1 MVEDDLQDKI
11 LYRELK
17 SLKLGD
23 TNRFKVH
30 YTPQCLSSSID
41 EDEVKI
47 PSSLWVKIRNIEPLA
62 LRAAYIAGPYVLYVD
77 CRPDAYD
84 IHKNCFVTADQPVF
98 EPQLLP
104 GQSFYAQLNC
114 HTVQDEYCWTI
125 DVMSQIIFSHSMSV
139 DYEITVGTSRSILHD
154 ASIPDKKVANSD
166 KQGTFVPT
174 TYLNV
179 MFQDTLDLWNL
190 PVPDP
195 NKEIHLVILTHG
207 LHSNISGDMF
217 YLKEQIDRAS
227 EGQNVVVKGYFG
239 NIGKTERGIKY
250 LGSRVAEYIID
261 LVTNNETLKGKV
273 KKISFIGHS
282 LGGLVQTFAIAYL
295 QSNFPWF
302 FSHIEPINFITL
314 ASPLLGVVHENPL
327 YVKLALLAGI
337 VGQTGRD
344 LGLKF
349 VEQDDKPLLLLLPTG
364 PTHQVLRKFHRRT
377 VYANLIN
384 DAIVPLR
391 TSALLYLDYKGLS
404 QVMSSSNL
412 DDKKE
417 QNDHT
422 IPSNVSESGTG
433 NEDWAL
439 LLSVQAVMSYFMPQ
453 KQASSDRKSAV
464 TNSALNRF
472 QTSALETEDPLKDND
487 IIRDLPKSS
496 VFQIVSSL
504 ILPPSPSIKYITDP
518 SSRENVVIH
527 DKVYSEEDLP
537 PLKEPKRSSTS
548 KLESLSIGQKL
559 NIHKRLLETID
570 YKIEHLEEAIARE
583 YHKKMTWRKVLL
595 RLNIDAHN
603 NIIVRR
609 RFSNAHGWPVIDHLV
624 ENHFSEAYSAK
635 EASKNSH
642 IESPNNEE
650 EEGLLKILS
659 RDRIAE
665 QNKEIDEG
673 IETTDHAWVNSKED
687 KFYFKVGP
695 SGFLNN
701 LSDVVLNLK
710 DQWTNYGVKAVTE
723 ETEQEPAL
731 QNEPVEPKQI
741 ESAEGDLGLKTSVM
755 GGFM

>member
-1 MVEDDLQDKI
+1 MVDDSVGDKI
-11 LYRELK
+11 LYREVK

-30 YTPQCLSSSID
+30 YTPQSLSNSID
-41 EDEVKI
+41 QDEVRI
-47 PSSLWVKIRNIEPLA
+47 PASLWIKIRNIEPLA

-139 DYEITVGTSRSILHD
+139 DYEITVGTSRSVLHD

-179 MFQDTLDLWNL
+179 TFQDTLDLWNL

-207 LHSNISGDMF
+207 LHSNVSGDMF

-261 LVTNNETLKGKV
+261 LVANNETLKGKV

-349 VEQDDKPLLLLLPTG
+349 VEQDEKPLLLLLPTG

-422 IPSNVSESGTG
+422 IPNSVSESGTG

-453 KQASSDRKSAV
+453 KQASGDKSADTTSV
-464 TNSALNRF
+464 LNRF
-472 QTSALETEDPLKDND
+472 QTSALETEDPLKDKD
-487 IIRDLPKSS
+487 IIRNLPKSS

-504 ILPPSPSIKYITDP
+504 ILPPSPTIKYITDP

-537 PLKEPKRSSTS
+537 PSKEPKHSSSS

-583 YHKKMTWRKVLL
+583 YHHKMTWRKVLL

-624 ENHFSEAYSAK
+624 ENHFSEACSVK
-635 EASKNSH
+635 EPRRPH
-642 IESPNNEE
+642 IDSPNNEE

-710 DQWTNYGVKAVTE
+710 EQWTNYGVKAVTE
-723 ETEQEPAL
+723 ERKQESASAG
-731 QNEPVEPKQI
+731 EPVESKQI

-755 GGFM
+755 GGFI

>member
-1 MVEDDLQDKI
+1 MAEDDLEDKI

-179 MFQDTLDLWNL
+179 TFQDTLDLWNL

-261 LVTNNETLKGKV
+261 LVANNETLKGKV

-417 QNDHT
+417 QNDRT

-453 KQASSDRKSAV
+453 KQASSSAV
-464 TNSALNRF
+464 TNSGLNRF

-537 PLKEPKRSSTS
+537 PLKEHSCTS

-624 ENHFSEAYSAK
+624 ENHFSEACSAK
-635 EASKNSH
+635 EASKKSH

-710 DQWTNYGVKAVTE
+710 DQWTNYGVKTVTE

-731 QNEPVEPKQI
+731 QNEPVEHKQI

>member
-1 MVEDDLQDKI
+1 MVDDGVGDKI
-11 LYRELK
+11 LYREVK

-30 YTPQCLSSSID
+30 YTPQSLSNSID
-41 EDEVKI
+41 QDEVRI
-47 PSSLWVKIRNIEPLA
+47 PASLWIKIRNIEPLA

-139 DYEITVGTSRSILHD
+139 DYEITVGTSRSVLHD

-179 MFQDTLDLWNL
+179 TFQDTLDLWNL

-207 LHSNISGDMF
+207 LHSNVSGDMF

-261 LVTNNETLKGKV
+261 LVANNETLKGKV

-349 VEQDDKPLLLLLPTG
+349 VEQDEKPLLLLLPTG

-422 IPSNVSESGTG
+422 IPNSVSESGTG

-453 KQASSDRKSAV
+453 KQASGDKSADTTSV
-464 TNSALNRF
+464 LNRF
-472 QTSALETEDPLKDND
+472 QTSALETEDPLKDKD
-487 IIRDLPKSS
+487 IIRNLPKSS

-504 ILPPSPSIKYITDP
+504 ILPPSPTIKYITDP

-537 PLKEPKRSSTS
+537 PSKEPKHSSSS

-583 YHKKMTWRKVLL
+583 YHHKMTWRKVLL

-624 ENHFSEAYSAK
+624 ENHFSEACSVK
-635 EASKNSH
+635 EPRRPR
-642 IESPNNEE
+642 IDSPNNEE

-710 DQWTNYGVKAVTE
+710 EQWTNYGVKAVTE
-723 ETEQEPAL
+723 ERKQESASAG
-731 QNEPVEPKQI
+731 EPVESKQI

-755 GGFM
+755 GGFI

>member
-1 MVEDDLQDKI
+1 MVDDGVGDKI
-11 LYRELK
+11 LYREVK

-30 YTPQCLSSSID
+30 YTPQSLSNSID
-41 EDEVKI
+41 QDEVRI
-47 PSSLWVKIRNIEPLA
+47 PASLWIKIRNIEPLA

-139 DYEITVGTSRSILHD
+139 DYEITVGTSRSVLHD

-179 MFQDTLDLWNL
+179 TFQDTLDLWNL

-207 LHSNISGDMF
+207 LHSNVSGDMF

-261 LVTNNETLKGKV
+261 LVANNETLKGKV

-349 VEQDDKPLLLLLPTG
+349 VEQDEKPLLLLLPTG

-404 QVMSSSNL
+404 HVMSSSNL

-422 IPSNVSESGTG
+422 IPNNVSESGTG

-453 KQASSDRKSAV
+453 KQASGDKSADTISV
-464 TNSALNRF
+464 LNRF
-472 QTSALETEDPLKDND
+472 QTSALETEDPLKDKD
-487 IIRDLPKSS
+487 IIRNLPKSS

-504 ILPPSPSIKYITDP
+504 ILPPSPTIKYITDP

-537 PLKEPKRSSTS
+537 PSKEPKHSSSS

-583 YHKKMTWRKVLL
+583 YHHKMTWRKVLL

-624 ENHFSEAYSAK
+624 ENHFSEACSVK
-635 EASKNSH
+635 EPRRPH
-642 IESPNNEE
+642 IDSPNNEE

-710 DQWTNYGVKAVTE
+710 EQWTNYGVKAVTE
-723 ETEQEPAL
+723 ERKQESASAG
-731 QNEPVEPKQI
+731 EPVESKQI

-755 GGFM
+755 GGFI